1 MITSSFASL
10 FEHYQ
15 WQLAIYAG
23 IGIVGASL
31 VLTQLTMLI
40 PAFKQARQHN
50 AESFRT
56 KMERPSYAANHKW
69 NRKWG
74 SLYMVAIFAAILPFC
89 LTLEAQPWW
98 NMLLDVVVILMVY
111 DFFYY
116 LMHRFTFHD
125 NGLLG
130 GPLKW
135 MHAIHHR
142 QHDPCRMDSSYI
154 HPLEVALGLGL
165 YIATIFMLSWPMG
178 RFHVATIIITWVAFS
193 RINVHNHA
201 LWKAD
206 RFPFKYMNYASKMH
220 HNHHARF
227 TGGNYAT
234 ITLLFDWMFGTLD
247 EGQGYKR
254 EAEPRGQPLQGG

>member
-1 MITSSFASL
+1 MITPSFAWLS
-10 FEHYQ
+10 EHYQ
-15 WQLAIYAG
+15 WLLSLYTA
-23 IGIVGASL
+23 IGIVGVSL
-31 VLTQLTMLI
+31 VFTQLTMLI

-50 AESFRT
+50 AETFQT
-56 KMERPSYAANHKW
+56 KMERPSYAANQKW
-69 NRKWG
+69 NRKWA
-74 SLYMVAIFAAILPFC
+74 SLYLVTVFAVVLPFA

-98 NMLLDVVVILMVY
+98 NVLLDVVVILMVY

-125 NGLLG
+125 NGFLG

-154 HPLEVALGLGL
+154 HPLEVACGLGL
-165 YIATIFMLSWPMG
+165 FTATIFMLSWPMG
-178 RFHVATIIITWVAFS
+178 RFHVATVVISWIAFS

-201 LWKAD
+201 LWNAD
-206 RFPFKYMNYASKMH
+206 RFPFKYMNYSAKMH

-247 EGQGYKR
+247 KGDGWGK
-254 EAEPRGQPLQGG
+254 EAQVRGQTVES